1 MRQPQP
7 WTTANVVAALII
19 VIVLWLV
26 AYLVSCR
33 DPVAP
38 TITLPEALAS
48 QPEPLPGGRLN
59 PDDKDIALAL
69 LQQSIHAAVRDHAEQ
84 VRLLEQELAE
94 SEADRLW
101 LLRHC
106 DGPAWVEYQRDRLGY
121 AERSE

>member
-1 MRQPQP
+1 MRQAQP
-7 WTTANVVAALII
+7 WTTGNVVAALII
-19 VIVLWLV
+19 VLVLYLV
-26 AYLVSCR
+26 ASLVTCR
-33 DPVAP
+33 DEPERTV
-38 TITLPEALAS
+38 TLPEALAA

-69 LQQSIHAAVRDHAEQ
+69 LQQSIHTAVRDHAEQ

-94 SEADRLW
+94 SETDRLW